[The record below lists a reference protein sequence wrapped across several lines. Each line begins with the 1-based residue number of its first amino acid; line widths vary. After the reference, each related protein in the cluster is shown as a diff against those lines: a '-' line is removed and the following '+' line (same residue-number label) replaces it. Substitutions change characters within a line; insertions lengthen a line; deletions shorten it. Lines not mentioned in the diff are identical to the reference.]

1 MGSCF
6 RPYRG
11 SCFIQTST
19 PGSRPGRVARGDCS
33 PQAPA
38 DPYVHVLMHTVPQIM
53 GSLRM
58 VVTPSRTL
66 RWGERPPTPL
76 SVVVALTLIEI
87 RCSHRVSL
95 LRSHQMTS
103 RFPPPGP
110 PEKRS
115 PVSTVLSGCY
125 DALRPSRR
133 TSYSFAWRY
142 RSGCRLIRSVAG
154 VGHHTSAGRD
164 IFIAAVQGR
173 LGGRRQ
179 QGSPTFMG
187 NPHMRSSCSSTPV
200 ESPTPGHLAV
210 QRRGPRS

>member
-1 MGSCF
+1 
-6 RPYRG
+6 
-11 SCFIQTST
+11 
-19 PGSRPGRVARGDCS
+19 
-33 PQAPA
+33 
-38 DPYVHVLMHTVPQIM
+38 MHTVPQIM

-142 RSGCRLIRSVAG
+142 RSGCHLIRSFAG
-154 VGHHTSAGRD
+154 VGHHTPAGRD
-164 IFIAAVQGR
+164 IFIAAVLGR
-173 LGGRRQ
+173 FDGRRQ
-179 QGSPTFMG
+179 QGLP
-187 NPHMRSSCSSTPV
+187 RSWGTHTCVRRVRRPRWNRLHQAILRCSDAA
-200 ESPTPGHLAV
+200 PGHSHYEGFHDCDFGA
-210 QRRGPRS
+210 Q